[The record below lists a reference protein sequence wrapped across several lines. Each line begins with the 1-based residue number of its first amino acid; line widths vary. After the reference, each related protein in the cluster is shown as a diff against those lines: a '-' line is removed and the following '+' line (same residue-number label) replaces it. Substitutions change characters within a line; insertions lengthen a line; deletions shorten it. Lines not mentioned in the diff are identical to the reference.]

1 VSHRQCPITQSYT
14 GIYKA
19 RVTLR
24 NTHNNFGLPVS
35 VPSTVL
41 VHTNTTTYSQ
51 HAYTLPSASTCS
63 DLCHNESQRNCIMA
77 TYKNSTEL
85 CLLHIN
91 MQDIKGVPKSAQCPL
106 GLPSSGYEK
115 ADDPA
120 GDGAGFEDADGDG
133 QEAVWMDGPCLDP
146 GDGSVGC
153 AFGEIV

>member
-1 VSHRQCPITQSYT
+1 
-14 GIYKA
+14 
-19 RVTLR
+19 
-24 NTHNNFGLPVS
+24 
-35 VPSTVL
+35 
-41 VHTNTTTYSQ
+41 
-51 HAYTLPSASTCS
+51 
-63 DLCHNESQRNCIMA
+63 MA

-120 GDGAGFEDADGDG
+120 GDRAGFEDADGDG